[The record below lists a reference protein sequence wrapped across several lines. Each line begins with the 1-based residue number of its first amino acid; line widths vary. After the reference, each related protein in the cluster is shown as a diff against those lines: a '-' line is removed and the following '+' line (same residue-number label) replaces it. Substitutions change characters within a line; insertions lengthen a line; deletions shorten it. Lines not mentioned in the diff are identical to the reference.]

1 MKSKLTM
8 LPYPP
13 VLSLFRSQPCLPIYV
28 SELKLAFTLSMGIQ
42 FGSGVFWVCVCGL
55 YIYILLY
62 VGEKHLEIFSL
73 C

>member
-1 MKSKLTM
+1 MKTKLTM

-13 VLSLFRSQPCLPIYV
+13 VLSLLRSQPCLPIYV
-28 SELKLAFTLSMGIQ
+28 SELKLAFSLSMGIQ
-42 FGSGVFWVCVCGL
+42 FGSGVFWVCGF